1 MDSSKHTY
9 LITGI
14 TGMIGSLLTKA
25 LINSKEYK
33 QGKIRI
39 IGLLRDSSRL
49 ESALQDVISENFRCV
64 ECNFCDARFQYES
77 MAETL
82 AEIIS
87 RPLDY
92 IIHCAAPTA
101 SSYMKTH
108 PIETAD
114 SILYGTRNM
123 LELARRFSPKSMVY
137 LSSMEVYGQVRDTGM
152 PRGEAELGDIS
163 LASARSCYPLGK
175 RMAEH
180 YCHIYWQEY
189 GVPVKIARL
198 AQTFGK
204 GGRPGD
210 NRVYMQFAKAIIE
223 NRDIVLQT
231 KGNSM
236 GNYCAS
242 EDAVAAVFII
252 LEKGENGEVYN
263 VVNEQNTM
271 TIREMAEL
279 AVESAAAGN
288 IQVKI
293 LGAAS
298 GEYAPDTQLRMSGR
312 KLRELGWKPTK
323 ELAQMYQDVVNELQ
337 IERNKDA

>member
-9 LITGI
+9 LITGL
-14 TGMIGSLLTKA
+14 TGMIGSLLTKT
-25 LINSKEYK
+25 LINSTEYN

-49 ESALQDVISENFRCV
+49 EHTLQDAISENFRCV
-64 ECNFCDARFQYES
+64 ECDFCDARFQYGS
-77 MAETL
+77 MAEIL
-82 AEIIS
+82 AEISS
-87 RPLDY
+87 RSLDY

-108 PIETAD
+108 PVETAD

-123 LELARRFSPKSMVY
+123 LELARRFSAKSMVY

-152 PRGEAELGDIS
+152 LRGEAELGDIS
-163 LASARSCYPLGK
+163 LTSARSCYPLGK

-198 AQTFGK
+198 AQPFGK
-204 GGRPGD
+204 GVRPGD
-210 NRVYMQFAKAIIE
+210 NRVYVQFARAIIE

-231 KGNSM
+231 EGTSM

-242 EDAVAAVFII
+242 EDAVAAVFMI
-252 LEKGENGEVYN
+252 LEKGENGEAYN
-263 VVNEQNTM
+263 VVNERNTM

-279 AVESAAAGN
+279 AAESAAAGD

-298 GEYAPDTQLRMSGR
+298 GEYAPDTQLRMAGR
-312 KLRELGWKPTK
+312 KLRALGWKPTK
-323 ELAQMYQDVVNELQ
+323 DIVQMYQDVVNELQ

>member
-39 IGLLRDSSRL
+39 IGLLRNSSRL
-49 ESALQDVISENFRCV
+49 ESTLQDAISENFRCV
-64 ECNFCDARFQYES
+64 ECDFCDACFQYES
-77 MAETL
+77 VAETL
-82 AEIIS
+82 TDIIS

-101 SSYMKTH
+101 SSYMKFH
-108 PIETAD
+108 PVETAD

-123 LELARRFSPKSMVY
+123 LELARRFSAKSMVY

-204 GGRPGD
+204 GVRPGD

-231 KGNSM
+231 KGTSM

-242 EDAVAAVFII
+242 EDAVAAVFMI

-271 TIREMAEL
+271 TIRKMAEL
-279 AVESAAAGN
+279 AAESAAAGN

-293 LGAAS
+293 LGATS

-312 KLRELGWKPTK
+312 RLRALGWKPTK